1 LDRVTIAT
9 STGILWLTIVSHLGF
24 GLTAL
29 VSGTIALAVAKGG
42 KLHKKS
48 GLVFTVAMI
57 CVGLSATAVYI
68 YEGKA
73 NTGGIFVVYLV
84 FTAMT
89 AVKPIRGTGR
99 PLDIALM
106 LLAFGLAADM
116 LWRGVTVWQLPGHSF
131 QGVPAGMILFLG
143 TICLLAGIGDARMIY
158 EGGLRGARR
167 LARHLWRMCFGLFV
181 ATGSFFLG
189 QMKFLPPSLQSLPL
203 MMVLGIAP
211 LPILLYWMWR
221 VRLRRRLSGL
231 IVAPKEATLEAPSQM
246 NGTDDELLLFR

>member
-1 LDRVTIAT
+1 MDKITIAT
-9 STGILWLTIVSHLGF
+9 SSGTLWLTLVSHF
-24 GLTAL
+24 GVGLIAL
-29 VSGTIALAVAKGG
+29 VSGTVALVVAKGG

-48 GLVFTVAMI
+48 GVVFTVAMI
-57 CVGLSATAVYI
+57 GLGLSAAAISVSA
-68 YEGKA
+68 GKSI
-73 NTGGIFVVYLV
+73 TGGIFVVYLV

-89 AVKPIRGTGR
+89 TVKELPGSGR
-99 PLDIALM
+99 TLDIALM
-106 LLAFGLAADM
+106 VLAFGLAAEM
-116 LWRGVTVWQLPGHSF
+116 LWSGYGVWQLPGHSF

-143 TICLLAGIGDARMIY
+143 TICLLAGIGDARMIR

-167 LARHLWRMCFGLFV
+167 LARHLWRMCFALFI

-189 QMKFLPPSLQSLPL
+189 QMKFLPESLQSLPL

-231 IVAPKEATLEAPSQM
+231 IVAPKEVTI
-246 NGTDDELLLFR
+246 

>member
-1 LDRVTIAT
+1 MDRVTIAT
-9 STGILWLTIVSHLGF
+9 SAGTLWLTLVSHFGV

-29 VSGTIALAVAKGG
+29 VSGTIALIVAKGG

-48 GLVFTVAMI
+48 GIVFTVAMI
-57 CVGLSATAVYI
+57 GLGVSAAAI
-68 YEGKA
+68 SAYEGKPI
-73 NTGGIFVVYLV
+73 TGGIFVVYLV

-89 AVKPIRGTGR
+89 TVKPVPGSGR
-99 PLDIALM
+99 TLDIALM
-106 LLAFGLAADM
+106 VLAFGLAAEM
-116 LWRGVTVWQLPGHSF
+116 YWSGVTVWGLPGHSF

-143 TICLLAGIGDARMIY
+143 TICLLAGIGDARMIR

-189 QMKFLPPSLQSLPL
+189 QMKFLPESLQSMPL

-221 VRLRRRLSGL
+221 VRLRRRLAGL
-231 IVAPKEATLEAPSQM
+231 IVAPKDAMA
-246 NGTDDELLLFR
+246 